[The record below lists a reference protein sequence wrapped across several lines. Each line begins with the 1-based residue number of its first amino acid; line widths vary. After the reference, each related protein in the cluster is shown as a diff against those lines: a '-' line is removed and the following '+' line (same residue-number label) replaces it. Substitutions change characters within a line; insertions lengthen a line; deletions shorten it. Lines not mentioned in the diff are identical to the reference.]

1 MPPADL
7 PQPLNSIF
15 HPSDFSESSEV
26 AFAHA
31 LKIALLTHA
40 DLNILHVREAPG
52 ETWADFPG
60 VRQMLERWHVLP
72 PGSPRSAVP
81 ALGIDVR
88 KVLSKES
95 DPVAASLR
103 YIERKPTDLIVLA
116 TSQHEGRARWLS
128 NAVAEPLAR
137 ESGLMTLFVPA
148 GVEGFVSRSD
158 GSVSLRSILIPVAGD
173 PSPRVAVEAARRVA
187 SGLDREDVAFT
198 ALYVGAPADMP
209 ALSFAPKSG
218 WSWRAMT
225 GQGDVVQTILAVA
238 GECAADLIVMAT
250 RGHQGFLDALRGSTT
265 ERVLRHARCPLLA
278 VPAGG

>member
-1 MPPADL
+1 MSPADL
-7 PQPLNSIF
+7 PQPLNSIS

-31 LKIALLTHA
+31 LKIALLAHA
-40 DLNILHVREAPG
+40 DLNVLHVREAPG
-52 ETWADFPG
+52 ESWADFPG

-103 YIERKPTDLIVLA
+103 YMERNPTDLIVLA
-116 TSQHEGRARWLS
+116 TSQHEGRVRWLS

-148 GVEGFVSRSD
+148 GVEGFVSRSV
-158 GSVSLRSILIPVAGD
+158 GAVSLRSILIPVAAD
-173 PSPRVAVEAARRVA
+173 PRPDVAIATARRIA
-187 SGLDREDVAFT
+187 AGLDRDEVTFT
-198 ALYVGAPADMP
+198 ALHVGPPADMP
-209 ALSFAPKSG
+209 ALSFASRSG
-218 WSWRAMT
+218 WSWRTMT
-225 GQGDVVQTILAVA
+225 AEGEVVQTILAVA

-278 VPAGG
+278 LPAGA

>member
-81 ALGIDVR
+81 ALGIDVT

-95 DPVAASLR
+95 DPVTASLR
-103 YIERKPTDLIVLA
+103 YIERNPTDLIVLA

-137 ESGLMTLFVPA
+137 ESGLMTLFIPP
-148 GVEGFVSRSD
+148 GVGGFVSRSD

-187 SGLDREDVAFT
+187 SGLGREDVAFT

-209 ALSFAPKSG
+209 ALAFAPRSG

-225 GQGDVVQTILAVA
+225 GQGDIVQTILAVA

>member
-60 VRQMLERWHVLP
+60 VRQMLERLHVLP

-81 ALGIDVR
+81 ALGIDVT

-95 DPVAASLR
+95 DPVSASLR

-137 ESGLMTLFVPA
+137 ESGLMTLFIPP

-173 PSPRVAVEAARRVA
+173 PSPAVAVEAARRLA

-198 ALYVGAPADMP
+198 ALYVGAPADLP
-209 ALSFAPKSG
+209 ALAFPPRRG

-238 GECAADLIVMAT
+238 SECAADLIVMAT

>member
-1 MPPADL
+1 
-7 PQPLNSIF
+7 
-15 HPSDFSESSEV
+15 
-26 AFAHA
+26 
-31 LKIALLTHA
+31 
-40 DLNILHVREAPG
+40 
-52 ETWADFPG
+52 
-60 VRQMLERWHVLP
+60 MLERWRVLP

-81 ALGIDVR
+81 ALGIDVT

-95 DPVAASLR
+95 DPVTASLR
-103 YIERKPTDLIVLA
+103 YIERNPTDLIVLA

-137 ESGLMTLFVPA
+137 ESGLMTLFIPP
-148 GVEGFVSRSD
+148 GVGGFVSRSD

-187 SGLDREDVAFT
+187 SGLGREDVAFT

-209 ALSFAPKSG
+209 ALAFAPRSG

>member
-81 ALGIDVR
+81 ALGIDVT

-95 DPVAASLR
+95 DPVSASLR

-137 ESGLMTLFVPA
+137 ESGLMTLFIPP

-173 PSPRVAVEAARRVA
+173 PSPAVAVEAARRLA

-198 ALYVGAPADMP
+198 ALYVGAPADLP
-209 ALSFAPKSG
+209 ALAFTPRRG

-238 GECAADLIVMAT
+238 GECTADLIVMAT